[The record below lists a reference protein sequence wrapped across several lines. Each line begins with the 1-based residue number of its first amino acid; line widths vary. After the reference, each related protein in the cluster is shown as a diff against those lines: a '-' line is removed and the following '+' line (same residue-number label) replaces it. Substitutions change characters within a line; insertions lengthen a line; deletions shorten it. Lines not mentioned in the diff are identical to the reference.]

1 MGSKQLNQT
10 VEAKAGI
17 KNWPVE
23 QHQEQQ
29 SKLVHLKQ
37 RPKNQ
42 NFKTLS
48 KKDTSQKRHPKR
60 QKQQPKNQRNNQ
72 ANKHKL
78 NNNSVVIKD
87 FLISSSKQAINN
99 GSIPNRRPCHL
110 LR

>member
-29 SKLVHLKQ
+29 SKQVHLKQ
-37 RPKNQ
+37 QPKYQ
-42 NFKTLS
+42 NLKDSQKKTPL
-48 KKDTSQKRHPKR
+48 KKRHPKR

-72 ANKHKL
+72 TNKHKL
-78 NNNSVVIKD
+78 NNNSAVIKD
-87 FLISSSKQAINN
+87 FLISSPKQAINN
-99 GSIPNRRPCHL
+99 GSIPNRR
-110 LR
+110 

>member
-10 VEAKAGI
+10 VEAIAGI

-29 SKLVHLKQ
+29 SKLIRLKQ
-37 RPKNQ
+37 QPKNQ
-42 NFKTLS
+42 NFKTQKPPL
-48 KKDTSQKRHPKR
+48 KKGHPKR

-72 ANKHKL
+72 TNKHKL
-78 NNNSVVIKD
+78 NNNSAVIKD

-99 GSIPNRRPCHL
+99 GSIPNRRHCHL